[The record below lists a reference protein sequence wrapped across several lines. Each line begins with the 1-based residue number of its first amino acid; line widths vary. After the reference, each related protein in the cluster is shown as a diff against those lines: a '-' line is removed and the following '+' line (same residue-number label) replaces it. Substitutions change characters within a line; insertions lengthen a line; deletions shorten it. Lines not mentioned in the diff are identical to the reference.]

1 MRRRELLILAGVSL
15 ITAETIKRSTAQ
27 AQGENV
33 KQLATTSFQP
43 LYRIRIHAIITG
55 VAKFEPKDLEPI
67 LAEVNKLYQKVG
79 IQFDYSPVKDAD
91 VERGSELSDDNR
103 GQERT
108 NRALSYRGKLVIFFR
123 DQSGG
128 FSGPGEYVAMPQGV
142 EGGLAPG
149 WLAHE
154 LGHYFNLHH
163 TFVENL
169 RLEDV
174 AKQIR
179 IEVEQ
184 HPLAQQALI
193 SSAPIP
199 INLMQSVGNAVIAN
213 AFDGDS
219 RNKGVEF
226 PVEDTSGAI
235 HELPSGFSNAC
246 QPNLKFPI
254 SVTFINGQS
263 YQYTFAPDQANI
275 MGYANGCSNLPRYF
289 SNGQI
294 KIMRTS
300 LERGRRNHLLVPA
313 LRWGGW
319 FEVQGDGRTD
329 AAPAAASLGN
339 RIYVFVKGP
348 TGLIFRNSARDGQA
362 FEGWAEVQGD
372 GRTDAAPAAAS
383 LGNRIYVFVKGP
395 TGLIFRNSARD
406 GQAFEG
412 WAEAQGNGQ
421 TNTSVAAVTF
431 SNWLYLFSKGND
443 NRIYYNAARGSEPFR
458 GWNEVPGNGITD
470 ASPSVAVLNNRLY
483 LFVKGLTGSVFC
495 NSAGL
500 F

>member
-362 FEGWAEVQGD
+362 FEGWAE
-372 GRTDAAPAAAS
+372 
-383 LGNRIYVFVKGP
+383 
-395 TGLIFRNSARD
+395 
-406 GQAFEG
+406 
-412 WAEAQGNGQ
+412 AQGNGQ